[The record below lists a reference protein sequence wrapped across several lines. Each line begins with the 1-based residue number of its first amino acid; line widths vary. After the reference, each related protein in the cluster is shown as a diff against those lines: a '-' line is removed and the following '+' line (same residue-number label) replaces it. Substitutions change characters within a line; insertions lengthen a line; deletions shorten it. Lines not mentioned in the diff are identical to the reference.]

1 MVYSKAGI
9 EGVVDVGLIVLS
21 HCENPAKG
29 EALDFLE
36 KVLLGEQYCIIPLA
50 AFIGAYHILTRYL
63 RVNRDGAKQ
72 ELLKTLS
79 FDLEI
84 FYHDVTRDE
93 VIESLVLA
101 SEFSVEGWDG
111 YLINVARR
119 FETNNIYTIDR
130 RLVKVPSVNV
140 IIPISEKVLRAYH
153 IWVKERVTS

>member
-1 MVYSKAGI
+1 MT
-9 EGVVDVGLIVLS
+9 
-21 HCENPAKG
+21 
-29 EALDFLE
+29 
-36 KVLLGEQYCIIPLA
+36 

-63 RVNRDGAKQ
+63 RVNRDEAKQ

-130 RLVKVPSVNV
+130 RLAKVPSVNV

-153 IWVKERVTS
+153 NWVKERVTS